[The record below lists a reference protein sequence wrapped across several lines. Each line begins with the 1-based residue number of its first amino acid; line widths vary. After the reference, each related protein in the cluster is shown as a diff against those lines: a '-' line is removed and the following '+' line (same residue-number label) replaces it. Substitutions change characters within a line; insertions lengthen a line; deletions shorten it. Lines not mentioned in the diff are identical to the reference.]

1 MSPVSFD
8 TSSGVQG
15 ADAST
20 TVAGIAAALIVG
32 MYRPDALLWSAG
44 ICAVIAAIVWLTKL
58 RKRLGLVSRFGLGVA
73 VGTALFYG
81 LVAIGV
87 LPHS

>member
-1 MSPVSFD
+1 
-8 TSSGVQG
+8 
-15 ADAST
+15 
-20 TVAGIAAALIVG
+20 
-32 MYRPDALLWSAG
+32 
-44 ICAVIAAIVWLTKL
+44 VIAAIVWLTKL

>member
-1 MSPVSFD
+1 
-8 TSSGVQG
+8 
-15 ADAST
+15 
-20 TVAGIAAALIVG
+20 

>member
-8 TSSGVQG
+8 TSSGVQC
-15 ADAST
+15 ADASK

>member
-58 RKRLGLVSRFGLGVA
+58 RKRLGLVARFGLGAA

>member
-1 MSPVSFD
+1 
-8 TSSGVQG
+8 
-15 ADAST
+15 
-20 TVAGIAAALIVG
+20 
-32 MYRPDALLWSAG
+32 
-44 ICAVIAAIVWLTKL
+44 VIAAIVWLTKL
-58 RKRLGLVSRFGLGVA
+58 RKRLGLVARFGLGAA